1 MFGLPAVA
9 LIPLFALA
17 FFGFVMLMTILRL
30 VDRELREKPVE
41 YVESKI
47 PDDPSTDDEITSFFD
62 LSSLD
67 AAVADDEATTVL
79 SASELQASLV
89 PDGDES

>member
-17 FFGFVMLMTILRL
+17 FFGFVMFMTIVHLI
-30 VDRELREKPVE
+30 DRELREKPVE
-41 YVESKI
+41 YVEKI

-89 PDGDES
+89 PEGGES